1 MFENIIE
8 SWFGSSTASY
18 NDFIKALLADDKK
31 AMNHYINDVALATFS
46 YFDTGKHPS
55 GAEPERFYHGFA
67 FCGKKVLIG
76 AG

>member
-1 MFENIIE
+1 MGELQFQQLNR
-8 SWFGSSTASY
+8 
-18 NDFIKALLADDKK
+18 KADPR
-31 AMNHYINDVALATFS
+31 AMNAYMNQVTLATFS